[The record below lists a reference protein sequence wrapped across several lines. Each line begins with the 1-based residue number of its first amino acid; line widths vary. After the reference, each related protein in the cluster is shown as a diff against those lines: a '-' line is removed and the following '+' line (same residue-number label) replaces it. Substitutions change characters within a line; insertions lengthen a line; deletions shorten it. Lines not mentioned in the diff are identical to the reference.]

1 MGASGRYRLAAGGSM
16 PPLLVD
22 DDEAVAIAVGLRV
35 AAGTAVEGIEEASVR
50 ALAEVLQ
57 VLPGRLATGWAR

>member
-1 MGASGRYRLAAGGSM
+1 MTTR
-16 PPLLVD
+16 
-22 DDEAVAIAVGLRV
+22 AVAIAVGLRV